1 VVSIRK
7 TIYLI
12 LLLYA
17 YSISAVNAGDKIT
30 GAFGINLGD
39 TFDPESAI
47 GQASLTDGTPM
58 YQFKPAKTFR
68 SFSKYYA
75 LITPNTNKVYAIWGI
90 GQMEND
96 PTCKKEQK
104 LIMAILQ
111 NKYGKQEKKDL
122 FSSLNDAEMISQGD
136 RYIMTKCS
144 GFTDVTIDIRYKDK
158 ELEEL
163 AENERIHLESEKLDS
178 SGL

>member
-1 VVSIRK
+1 VPYIRK
-7 TIYLI
+7 TIYLV

-17 YSISAVNAGDKIT
+17 CLISVVNAGDKIT
-30 GAFGINLGD
+30 GAFGVNLGD
-39 TFDPESAI
+39 TFNPDSAI
-47 GQASLTDGTPM
+47 GKGSLTDGTPM

-68 SFSKYYA
+68 SFTKYFA
-75 LITPNTNKVYAIWGI
+75 LITPKTNRVYAIWGI

-111 NKYGKQEKKDL
+111 DKYGKQDKKDL
-122 FSSLNDAEMISQGD
+122 FSSLYDAEMISQGN

-144 GFTDVTIDIRYKDK
+144 GFTDVTIDIRYKDSK
-158 ELEEL
+158 LEKL
-163 AENERIHLESEKLDS
+163 AENERIQLESKKLDS